1 MLALL
6 LWILKRVKSWRW
18 RTAQP
23 YDPNHYSQ
31 GSEEDFKN
39 IAVTNLYEPGS
50 TFKPIIASAALASGK
65 WKLDQVYNDKG
76 SFAANGHVMQ
86 NWNGEGYGPV
96 RLIDI
101 LKFSINTG
109 MAEIGTT
116 TGRGYII

>member
-1 MLALL
+1 M
-6 LWILKRVKSWRW
+6 
-18 RTAQP
+18 
-23 YDPNHYSQ
+23 
-31 GSEEDFKN
+31 
-39 IAVTNLYEPGS
+39 
-50 TFKPIIASAALASGK
+50 PIIASAALASGK

-116 TGRGYII
+116 QARIYYLNMFVTMDLVLKQVLNCLVKVMVSYIILMI

>member
-1 MLALL
+1 MQVIQFIAERALDKAMEDTGAKHASVIVMDPKTGEILAMAN
-6 LWILKRVKSWRW
+6 RP
-18 RTAQP
+18 T

-76 SFAANGHVMQ
+76 SFAAKDM
-86 NWNGEGYGPV
+86 
-96 RLIDI
+96 LC
-101 LKFSINTG
+101 KTG
-109 MAEIGTT
+109 MVKAMVLFD
-116 TGRGYII
+116 